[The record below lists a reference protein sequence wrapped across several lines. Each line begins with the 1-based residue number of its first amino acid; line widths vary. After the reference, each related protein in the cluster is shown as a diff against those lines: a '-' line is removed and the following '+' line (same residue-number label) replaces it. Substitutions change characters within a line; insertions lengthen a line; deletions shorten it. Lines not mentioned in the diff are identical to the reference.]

1 MARTE
6 EVWSAVP
13 SARYAWSQWSFQAQ
27 DPGHLASDGAD
38 IVMTKTAVPGPS
50 PQIERE
56 RSNFRLCSECTSR
69 AHIGNSTVP
78 GSRCDLPVAHLLASV
93 KRKSLWASVS
103 SQYSQEHE
111 GSCAEG
117 RVRAGRQQGAL
128 SPPLSGVYG
137 LKNLLIREALQGESA
152 HRNHPEPCLT
162 SSWGLAWGTTPAL
175 FECRGRCTNAVAPSN
190 LAMLGRGHGVWE
202 EVPQGEFGL
211 EGSEQLPPSGAH
223 RAMVPTLPLSR
234 GAMVP
239 VQTPSALW
247 KWQVE
252 KNEDGDQKI
261 EQDGIK
267 PEDKAHKAATKIQA
281 SFRGHITRKKLKGE
295 KKGDAPASETDAAD
309 KKEEGPAGG
318 AAENKESEA
327 PTATEAAAADRAQLE
342 EGSKD
347 SSVPAEEKKAAATP
361 AASSEENPPPAAAA
375 ETESATKASTDNSP
389 SLKADEAQ
397 DKEEPKQADV
407 PAADTTATTTPAAE
421 DATAKATAQPQME
434 TVESSQTEEKT
445 DAVEETKPTESAQ
458 QEEVKEEESK
468 ADQEN
473 A

>member
-1 MARTE
+1 MKKISLA
-6 EVWSAVP
+6 AV
-13 SARYAWSQWSFQAQ
+13 
-27 DPGHLASDGAD
+27 
-38 IVMTKTAVPGPS
+38 
-50 PQIERE
+50 E
-56 RSNFRLCSECTSR
+56 SE
-69 AHIGNSTVP
+69 
-78 GSRCDLPVAHLLASV
+78 
-93 KRKSLWASVS
+93 
-103 SQYSQEHE
+103 
-111 GSCAEG
+111 
-117 RVRAGRQQGAL
+117 
-128 SPPLSGVYG
+128 
-137 LKNLLIREALQGESA
+137 
-152 HRNHPEPCLT
+152 
-162 SSWGLAWGTTPAL
+162 
-175 FECRGRCTNAVAPSN
+175 
-190 LAMLGRGHGVWE
+190 
-202 EVPQGEFGL
+202 GL
-211 EGSEQLPPSGAH
+211 EDPPIH
-223 RAMVPTLPLSR
+223 P
-234 GAMVP
+234 P
-239 VQTPSALW
+239 VDPAGPR
-247 KWQVE
+247 VE

-295 KKGDAPASETDAAD
+295 KKGDAPASETETAD
-309 KKEEGPAGG
+309 KKEEGPAGRAG
-318 AAENKESEA
+318 ENKESDA
-327 PTATEAAAADRAQLE
+327 PAATEATAADSVQVE

-347 SSVPAEEKKAAATP
+347 SNAPAEEKKGDGVADTGSEQPAPQAATP
-361 AASSEENPPPAAAA
+361 AASLEEKPAAAA
-375 ETESATKASTDNSP
+375 ETESAAKASTDNSP

>member
-1 MARTE
+1 
-6 EVWSAVP
+6 
-13 SARYAWSQWSFQAQ
+13 
-27 DPGHLASDGAD
+27 
-38 IVMTKTAVPGPS
+38 
-50 PQIERE
+50 
-56 RSNFRLCSECTSR
+56 
-69 AHIGNSTVP
+69 
-78 GSRCDLPVAHLLASV
+78 
-93 KRKSLWASVS
+93 S
-103 SQYSQEHE
+103 SS
-111 GSCAEG
+111 
-117 RVRAGRQQGAL
+117 
-128 SPPLSGVYG
+128 
-137 LKNLLIREALQGESA
+137 K
-152 HRNHPEPCLT
+152 
-162 SSWGLAWGTTPAL
+162 
-175 FECRGRCTNAVAPSN
+175 
-190 LAMLGRGHGVWE
+190 
-202 EVPQGEFGL
+202 
-211 EGSEQLPPSGAH
+211 
-223 RAMVPTLPLSR
+223 
-234 GAMVP
+234 
-239 VQTPSALW
+239 
-247 KWQVE
+247 VE

-318 AAENKESEA
+318 EAGKKE
-327 PTATEAAAADRAQLE
+327 
-342 EGSKD
+342 
-347 SSVPAEEKKAAATP
+347 TP
-361 AASSEENPPPAAAA
+361 AASSEEKPAAAA

-421 DATAKATAQPQME
+421 DATAKATVQPQME